1 MELLLPQGKLIL
13 SRGKLP
19 LAGLVAGGR
28 VLIPIG
34 FLLL

>member
-13 SRGKLP
+13 SRGNCPLP
-19 LAGLVAGGR
+19 ALLQAVG